1 MEYDADQSNRI
12 NTYELNRDI
21 ANRFFSMFWG
31 RQDVYAKRSRKGGYF
46 PQCKNLWTE
55 ICPKKQGQKKNCE
68 DCEFKSWARLT
79 PDIILSHMKG
89 YREDGTDVIGVY
101 PLHSDGTCRFI
112 VFDFDNHEKGN
123 EETDFAN
130 TDNEWHSEV
139 EALRLICTKNGIDAL
154 VERSRSGRGAHLWI
168 LFNKPVD
175 GATARNFGFLLLDKG
190 AASVNLKSFKYYDR
204 IYPSQDVANSIGN
217 LIALPLQGQA
227 VGKGNSVFVDEN
239 WNAYPDQL
247 GHLFA
252 TKRLMREEIESKIN
266 QWQLDLAINGSISDY
281 SKQKY
286 RPKPWN
292 REQSLYS
299 SDVVGSLSII
309 MADGVY
315 VDTLNIHPRL
325 QNQIRCMATI
335 DNPIFHKNKRLGYS
349 NYYNFSAIY
358 LGMDAAGY
366 IRIPRGLLERLIKAC
381 DEAGINYTVDDQ
393 RERGIP
399 IRCSFI
405 GSLKD
410 KQDVAAETML
420 SYDDGILSAATAF
433 GKTVVCS
440 YLISQRK
447 VNTLILVDKVNL
459 MSQWQKELE
468 CFIHCDE
475 DLPEYKTKTGK
486 IKKRASIIGNLSG
499 SKDTLSG
506 IIDIAMVGS
515 LYRKGKYHEKI
526 NSYGMVILDEC
537 HHAASETCQAILR
550 KVNAKYVYGVSATP
564 IRSDNLEK
572 INSMYLVPI
581 RHKYSALDRAAD
593 QGINHYIIPRF
604 TRVVSTS
611 FAQDDINTSYKL
623 VAESEVRNQQI
634 INDVSECVNA
644 MRTPV
649 ILTKFKEQAKLLF
662 DSLCD
667 AAQHVFIMYGDNT
680 TKENDR
686 IREQLFNVSKS
697 ESLILVATGKIIG
710 EGFNFPRLDTLMLAA
725 PVSFPGL
732 LEQYVGRLN
741 RDYEGKKD
749 VIVYDYVDSHLPV
762 FNSMFKKRLRTYRK
776 IGFELMT
783 SALTEKQVANAIFT
797 STDYYEVF
805 EQDLVEAESEI
816 VVSSPDISHE
826 KVERFIKI
834 MKPRQE
840 KGVKVTIITENPD
853 NKILGSPA
861 YLMELMRQ
869 LQSSGINVGFT
880 DNVNEHYAVIDQSLV
895 WHGGMNLLG
904 KADVWDNLIRV
915 NDTQAASEL
924 LEMSFS
930 SSRMETEF

>member
-1 MEYDADQSNRI
+1 
-12 NTYELNRDI
+12 
-21 ANRFFSMFWG
+21 
-31 RQDVYAKRSRKGGYF
+31 
-46 PQCKNLWTE
+46 
-55 ICPKKQGQKKNCE
+55 
-68 DCEFKSWARLT
+68 
-79 PDIILSHMKG
+79 
-89 YREDGTDVIGVY
+89 
-101 PLHSDGTCRFI
+101 
-112 VFDFDNHEKGN
+112 
-123 EETDFAN
+123 
-130 TDNEWHSEV
+130 
-139 EALRLICTKNGIDAL
+139 
-154 VERSRSGRGAHLWI
+154 
-168 LFNKPVD
+168 
-175 GATARNFGFLLLDKG
+175 
-190 AASVNLKSFKYYDR
+190 
-204 IYPSQDVANSIGN
+204 
-217 LIALPLQGQA
+217 
-227 VGKGNSVFVDEN
+227 
-239 WNAYPDQL
+239 
-247 GHLFA
+247 
-252 TKRLMREEIESKIN
+252 
-266 QWQLDLAINGSISDY
+266 
-281 SKQKY
+281 
-286 RPKPWN
+286 
-292 REQSLYS
+292 
-299 SDVVGSLSII
+299 
-309 MADGVY
+309 
-315 VDTLNIHPRL
+315 
-325 QNQIRCMATI
+325 
-335 DNPIFHKNKRLGYS
+335 
-349 NYYNFSAIY
+349 
-358 LGMDAAGY
+358 
-366 IRIPRGLLERLIKAC
+366 
-381 DEAGINYTVDDQ
+381 
-393 RERGIP
+393 
-399 IRCSFI
+399 
-405 GSLKD
+405 
-410 KQDVAAETML
+410 
-420 SYDDGILSAATAF
+420 
-433 GKTVVCS
+433 
-440 YLISQRK
+440 
-447 VNTLILVDKVNL
+447 
-459 MSQWQKELE
+459 
-468 CFIHCDE
+468 
-475 DLPEYKTKTGK
+475 
-486 IKKRASIIGNLSG
+486 
-499 SKDTLSG
+499 
-506 IIDIAMVGS
+506 
-515 LYRKGKYHEKI
+515 
-526 NSYGMVILDEC
+526 MVILDEC

-572 INSMYLVPI
+572 INSMYLGPI

-611 FAQDDINTSYKL
+611 FTQDDINTSYKL

-644 MRTPV
+644 MRTPA

-762 FNSMFKKRLRTYRK
+762 FNNMFKKRLRTYRK

-783 SALTEKQVANAIFT
+783 SALTEKQAANAIFT

-805 EQDLVEAESEI
+805 EQDLVEAESDI

-924 LEMSFS
+924 LEISFS
-930 SSRMETEF
+930 SSRMETEFY